1 MQHEAIYALYNNVV
15 SIIGMGSDAV
25 AKDNKGNVVSWDATK
40 VSDKQKELQEADD
53 LRLLRVERNNK
64 LTLSDWTQS
73 RDVFL
78 PNDEEW
84 KTYRQQLRDLPK
96 NTDPMNPVWPTKP
109 S

>member
-1 MQHEAIYALYNNVV
+1 MKQTITDLQTGKTEIVEFTDTEKLEAEYYNNHIAPKEAIK
-15 SIIGMGSDAV
+15 S
-25 AKDNKGNVVSWDATK
+25 
-40 VSDKQKELQEADD
+40 
-53 LRLLRVERNNK
+53 LRTRRNQLLTE
-64 LTLSDWTQS
+64 SDWTQS

-78 PNDEEW
+78 SNDEEW

>member
-1 MQHEAIYALYNNVV
+1 MKQTITDLQTGKTEIVEFTDTEKLEAEYYINHIAP
-15 SIIGMGSDAV
+15 
-25 AKDNKGNVVSWDATK
+25 
-40 VSDKQKELQEADD
+40 KESMDS
-53 LRLLRVERNNK
+53 LRNTRNK
-64 LTLSDWTQS
+64 LLTESDWTQS

-78 PNDEEW
+78 SNDEEW

>member
-1 MQHEAIYALYNNVV
+1 MKQTITDFQTGKTEIVEFTDTEKLEAEYYINHIAP
-15 SIIGMGSDAV
+15 
-25 AKDNKGNVVSWDATK
+25 
-40 VSDKQKELQEADD
+40 KEAMED
-53 LRLLRVERNNK
+53 LRIRRNQLLTE
-64 LTLSDWTQS
+64 SDWTQS

-78 PNDEEW
+78 SNDEEW

>member
-1 MQHEAIYALYNNVV
+1 MKQTITDLQTGKTEIVEFTDTEKLEIEYYNNHIAPIQ
-15 SIIGMGSDAV
+15 SM
-25 AKDNKGNVVSWDATK
+25 
-40 VSDKQKELQEADD
+40 ED
-53 LRLLRVERNNK
+53 LRTRRNQLLTE
-64 LTLSDWTQS
+64 SDWTQS

-78 PNDEEW
+78 SNDEEW

>member
-1 MQHEAIYALYNNVV
+1 MKGTITDFQTGETKLVDLTEAEKLEIEYFNNH
-15 SIIGMGSDAV
+15 IAPMRAM
-25 AKDNKGNVVSWDATK
+25 
-40 VSDKQKELQEADD
+40 ED
-53 LRLLRVERNNK
+53 LRRRRNQLLIE
-64 LTLSDWTQS
+64 SDWTQS

-78 PNDEEW
+78 PNDEKW

>member
-1 MQHEAIYALYNNVV
+1 MKQTITDFQTGKTEIVEFTDTEKLEAEYYINHIAP
-15 SIIGMGSDAV
+15 
-25 AKDNKGNVVSWDATK
+25 
-40 VSDKQKELQEADD
+40 KEAMEG
-53 LRLLRVERNNK
+53 LRTRRNQLLTE
-64 LTLSDWTQS
+64 SDWTQS

-78 PNDEEW
+78 SNDEEW

>member
-1 MQHEAIYALYNNVV
+1 MKQTITDLETGKTEIVELTDTEKLEIEYYNNHIA
-15 SIIGMGSDAV
+15 SIQAME
-25 AKDNKGNVVSWDATK
+25 N
-40 VSDKQKELQEADD
+40 
-53 LRLLRVERNNK
+53 LRSKRNQLLTE
-64 LTLSDWTQS
+64 SDWTQS

-78 PNDEEW
+78 SNDEEW

>member
-1 MQHEAIYALYNNVV
+1 MDVNFLF
-15 SIIGMGSDAV
+15 
-25 AKDNKGNVVSWDATK
+25 
-40 VSDKQKELQEADD
+40 
-53 LRLLRVERNNK
+53 RLERNRR
-64 LTLSDWTQS
+64 LTESDWTQS

-78 PNDEEW
+78 SNDEEW